1 MHQLIADKQ
10 EEIAVIC
17 LRHRVER
24 LEVFGSA
31 ARGTDFAPLRSDI
44 DFLVGYPRL
53 LQYGFLGRWLQ
64 LNEELQAVLGR
75 RLTF

>member
-31 ARGTDFAPLRSDI
+31 ARGTDFAPPPEKRHRFPGGLPKTPAIR
-44 DFLVGYPRL
+44 FPGPLV
-53 LQYGFLGRWLQ
+53 
-64 LNEELQAVLGR
+64 AVE
-75 RLTF
+75 